1 MSSRSSETPRA
12 ISPPT
17 NQLSQ
22 LSIQETP
29 QSSHTVTQSSVPNDT
44 QFSQQPPPV
53 TQDTQYTHYT
63 YEEATSS
70 LRQYKRSR
78 SSQSSRHRRKPP
90 ASSLEKVNYEPPAPD
105 LISDPVPPP
114 ASVPI
119 AAPATVPISVS
130 VSVPASNPISASAE
144 PYYYMTSPFPVPP
157 PAQRRGRLFRTRS
170 GNLVTAVEIRRR
182 RELERHAEELLQMTL
197 EGFGDELSHTITF
210 NLDDTGRW
218 RIARQDQPEVEVY
231 ENA

>member
-29 QSSHTVTQSSVPNDT
+29 QSSHTVTQSFVPNDT
-44 QFSQQPPPV
+44 QLSQQPPSV

-70 LRQYKRSR
+70 LRQHKSSR

-90 ASSLEKVNYEPPAPD
+90 APSLEKINYEPSAPD

-119 AAPATVPISVS
+119 AAPATVPISVP
-130 VSVPASNPISASAE
+130 VPIPASAE

-182 RELERHAEELLQMTL
+182 RELERHAEELLEMIL
-197 EGFGDELSHTITF
+197 EDFGDELSHTITF
-210 NLDDTGRW
+210 SLDDTGRW
-218 RIARQDQPEVEVY
+218 RIARRDQPEVEVY

>member
-12 ISPPT
+12 TSPPT

-29 QSSHTVTQSSVPNDT
+29 QSSRTVTQSVAPNST
-44 QFSQQPPPV
+44 QFSLQPPPI

-70 LRQYKRSR
+70 LRQYKNSR

-90 ASSLEKVNYEPPAPD
+90 ASSLDKINYEPPALD
-105 LISDPVPPP
+105 LVSDPVPPP
-114 ASVPI
+114 TSVPI
-119 AAPATVPISVS
+119 AVPATAPVPVS
-130 VSVPASNPISASAE
+130 ASVPTPNPISASAG

-157 PAQRRGRLFRTRS
+157 PVQRRGRLFRTRS

-182 RELERHAEELLQMTL
+182 RELEQHAEELLEMIL
-197 EGFGDELSHTITF
+197 EGFGDELSRTVTF
-210 NLDDTGRW
+210 TLDDTGRW
-218 RIARQDQPEVEVY
+218 RIARQDQPEVEMY